1 MSRAKRRNDPF
12 LRFLD
17 AAPLDDEPE
26 TDEERAAIAEVDA
39 DRAAGVAT
47 IPLDDVRRGHGSA

>member
-1 MSRAKRRNDPF
+1 MTVDERRDDPF

-17 AAPLDDEPE
+17 AAPVDDEPE
-26 TDEERAAIAEVDA
+26 TDEERAAIAEPEP

-47 IPLDDVRRGHGSA
+47 IPLEDVRRAHGGA

>member
-1 MSRAKRRNDPF
+1 MTVDERRDDPF

-17 AAPLDDEPE
+17 AAPVDDEPE
-26 TDEERAAIAEVDA
+26 TDEERAAIAEAEA

-47 IPLDDVRRGHGSA
+47 IPLEDVRRAHGGA

>member
-1 MSRAKRRNDPF
+1 MTIDERRDDPL

-17 AAPLDDEPE
+17 SAPLDDEPE

-39 DRAAGVAT
+39 DRAAGVPR
-47 IPLDDVRRGHGSA
+47 ISFEDVKRAYSDS